1 MTKSNHNRR
10 NVTGVLALMAG
21 LIMLFQNC
29 GDKQSSLSN
38 QELMESESNLSFA
51 KDRSAVQ
58 QIDENQPGIFSP
70 KPAIDITES
79 NCLQGASYHCRLNR
93 YAPDL
98 DGGRGQR
105 DLCVVIE
112 GHEICTLVDE
122 WTYDSSRA
130 LQLCEDCH
138 GSDGRPGGR
147 YNYSEAACGFGDED
161 APPQSSYL
169 GNAVN
174 GDGGISDDYLSRGY
188 VGDMFRE
195 AVSHCLVQARR

>member
-1 MTKSNHNRR
+1 
-10 NVTGVLALMAG
+10 MAG

-38 QELMESESNLSFA
+38 QELMESESNLGLA
-51 KDRSAVQ
+51 KDSLPADQ
-58 QIDENQPGIFSP
+58 PTGENQFRMFSP
-70 KPAIDITES
+70 KPAIEVTES
-79 NCLQGASYHCRLNR
+79 NCLQGTSFHCRLNR

-98 DGGRGQR
+98 DGGREQKN
-105 DLCVVIE
+105 LCVVIE

-147 YNYSEAACGFGDED
+147 YNYSEVSCGFGDED
-161 APPQSSYL
+161 VPPQSSYL
-169 GNAVN
+169 GNGGDHDGEISGDYLNHGFVEDMFKGAVN
-174 GDGGISDDYLSRGY
+174 
-188 VGDMFRE
+188 
-195 AVSHCLVQARR
+195 HCLVQARR